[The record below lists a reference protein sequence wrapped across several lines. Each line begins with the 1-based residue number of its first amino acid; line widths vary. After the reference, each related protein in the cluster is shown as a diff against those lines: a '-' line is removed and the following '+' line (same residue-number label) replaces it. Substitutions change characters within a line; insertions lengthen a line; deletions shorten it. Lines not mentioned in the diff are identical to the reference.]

1 MEIPNS
7 ERAKVLVQ
15 ALPYIQKYAGKTVV
29 VKYGG
34 NAMID
39 EGLKND
45 VMNDIVLMQLVGINV
60 VLVHGGGPEIN
71 AMLKKIQKESTFLNG
86 MRVTDQ
92 ETMDIVQQVL
102 AGKVNKDLVQRLEDA
117 GGKAV
122 GLCGLDG
129 SLLKADQLD
138 TELGFVGEIR
148 EVNVD
153 ILRDAA
159 ANGYVPIVSTV
170 AAGYHGE
177 VFNIN
182 ADVAAAKRYVFGTV
196 GIDMIA
202 GPSEILVI
210 CDGKTNPDWIA
221 MDLFSQAEH
230 DELAQAILL
239 TDDAEF
245 ADKVAESIDRQIEGM
260 SRKDIISASLNNR
273 GAIIVTRSIEEACK
287 VADTIAPEHL
297 ELSVQDADKYIDQI
311 HHAGALFVGPYTC
324 EALGDYC
331 AGPNHVLPTSRTA
344 RYSSPLGVWDF
355 QKRMSVLKVS
365 KHGAEKLG
373 RIADVLARG
382 EFLTA
387 HAASAMYR
395 VHDLEKK

>member
-1 MEIPNS
+1 MDISNS

-15 ALPYIQKYAGKTVV
+15 ALPYIKKYAGKTVV

-71 AMLKKIQKESTFLNG
+71 AMLKKIQKESKFLNG
-86 MRVTDQ
+86 MRVTDE

-138 TELGFVGEIR
+138 TELGYVGEIR

-153 ILRDAA
+153 ILRNAA
-159 ANGYVPIVSTV
+159 GNGYVPIVSTV

-182 ADVAAAKRYVFGTV
+182 ADVAAARIASSLGAMKLILMTDVRGLLRDKDDESTLIPVVNVSDVSRLKKEGIISGGMIPKIDCCVDAVRRGV
-196 GIDMIA
+196 GRAHIID
-202 GPSEILVI
+202 GRTPHSILVE
-210 CDGKTNPDWIA
+210 
-221 MDLFSQAEH
+221 LFT
-230 DELAQAILL
+230 DEGIG
-239 TDDAEF
+239 TMF
-245 ADKVAESIDRQIEGM
+245 
-260 SRKDIISASLNNR
+260 
-273 GAIIVTRSIEEACK
+273 
-287 VADTIAPEHL
+287 
-297 ELSVQDADKYIDQI
+297 Y
-311 HHAGALFVGPYTC
+311 
-324 EALGDYC
+324 
-331 AGPNHVLPTSRTA
+331 
-344 RYSSPLGVWDF
+344 
-355 QKRMSVLKVS
+355 
-365 KHGAEKLG
+365 
-373 RIADVLARG
+373 
-382 EFLTA
+382 
-387 HAASAMYR
+387 
-395 VHDLEKK
+395 